1 MNSKQTEIRVLG
13 QRSIASSFL
22 SRSSNPSKNGKE
34 DVNDKAT
41 KRVSCVS
48 FSEFLD
54 QKLHKTSVLPTTV
67 QDKSNPFRIPVRTRN
82 VDGSTDRQIEIKK
95 EGEEDKNKALDKVL
109 FEQFKHTNAERR
121 DAPDELETPIEDSAK
136 ESRKRRNPFAGSDDR
151 LPTQRPFI
159 ILGDDSKYKR
169 KGRKKGRKESLI
181 SNKKPRPHY
190 NHYANGSGWWDSG
203 MEGIDD
209 EEVGFGEAWEG
220 VGCTTFGGI
229 EWH

>member
-67 QDKSNPFRIPVRTRN
+67 QGCHFFTKPSLIFGL
-82 VDGSTDRQIEIKK
+82 DGQIEIKK
-95 EGEEDKNKALDKVL
+95 EGEEEKNKALDKVL
-109 FEQFKHTNAERR
+109 SEQFKQTNAEKR
-121 DAPDELETPIEDSAK
+121 DAPDELETPIEDSVK
-136 ESRKRRNPFAGSDDR
+136 ESQKRRNPFAGSDDR

-169 KGRKKGRKESLI
+169 KGREKGRKESLI

>member
-22 SRSSNPSKNGKE
+22 SRSSNPSMNGKE

-67 QDKSNPFRIPVRTRN
+67 Q
-82 VDGSTDRQIEIKK
+82 
-95 EGEEDKNKALDKVL
+95 
-109 FEQFKHTNAERR
+109 FKRTNAEKR

-136 ESRKRRNPFAGSDDR
+136 ESRKRRNPFAECDLWIPGSDDR

-159 ILGDDSKYKR
+159 IMGDDSKYKQ

-181 SNKKPRPHY
+181 RNKKPRPHY
-190 NHYANGSGWWDSG
+190 NIITVNANGSGGWDSG

-220 VGCTTFGGI
+220 VSSTTFGGI

>member
-22 SRSSNPSKNGKE
+22 SRSSNPISQIPF
-34 DVNDKAT
+34 VYL
-41 KRVSCVS
+41 CVQEMS
-48 FSEFLD
+48 M
-54 QKLHKTSVLPTTV
+54 
-67 QDKSNPFRIPVRTRN
+67 
-82 VDGSTDRQIEIKK
+82 
-95 EGEEDKNKALDKVL
+95 
-109 FEQFKHTNAERR
+109 FKHTNAERR
-121 DAPDELETPIEDSAK
+121 DAPDELETPIEDSVK
-136 ESRKRRNPFAGSDDR
+136 ESRKRRNPFAGSDNS

-190 NHYANGSGWWDSG
+190 NHLASGWWDSG